1 MSSEEGKEQVECRC
15 CENGRW
21 WTECCNGSGG
31 CSCQGGPIDMG
42 ECLVCKGTGFHDPE
56 TPTDQNWRSIAGLC
70 FIGSG
75 PETGMWASPEV
86 KKGNLK

>member
-1 MSSEEGKEQVECRC
+1 
-15 CENGRW
+15 
-21 WTECCNGSGG
+21 
-31 CSCQGGPIDMG
+31 MG